1 MTAAI
6 LFASRHYMITALLLS
21 KHPRF
26 AAALCLPL
34 FKLLLDCLRDLPE
47 FIQARCLRK
56 RVVAT
61 VFELCIQTF
70 PSQRPSDRKPYFE
83 KSPMSLYTG
92 IAGAFRGPSL
102 ISPCMDFVRP
112 AGLGPSICAAHVWRS
127 QFLYPKR
134 TCEIHVLSEVS
145 MVPVF
150 LHAWRHLF

>member
-1 MTAAI
+1 MPGKLSFRIRRHSMINAKASNLLASVWPACGNGLSAGMASVTFCSLFCRRFRAVQDTCV

-26 AAALCLPL
+26 AAALCLPV

-70 PSQRPSDRKPYFE
+70 PSHRPSDRKPYFE
-83 KSPMSLYTG
+83 KSLMSL
-92 IAGAFRGPSL
+92 
-102 ISPCMDFVRP
+102 
-112 AGLGPSICAAHVWRS
+112 
-127 QFLYPKR
+127 
-134 TCEIHVLSEVS
+134 
-145 MVPVF
+145 
-150 LHAWRHLF
+150 